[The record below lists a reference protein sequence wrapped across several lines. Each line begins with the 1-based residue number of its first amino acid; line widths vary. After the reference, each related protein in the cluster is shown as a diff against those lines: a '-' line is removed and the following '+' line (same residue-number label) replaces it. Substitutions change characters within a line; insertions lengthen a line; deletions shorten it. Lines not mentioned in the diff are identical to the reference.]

1 MQKKIQQSNSEIV
14 VINTT
19 FSKLSLVFESGV
31 LRSIDFF
38 SDKTL
43 SAPQSDQAK
52 IACQQIHDYCSNKL
66 PNLIFDIE
74 LQTAG
79 TNFQRKVWQALRQIP
94 VGQVVTYGELAE
106 QLNTSARAVGN
117 ACRANPIPLV
127 IPCHRV
133 VSKSGIG
140 GFAGSRDG
148 QPMKIKSWL
157 LAHEGVLLNFKKRP
171 LNEPEADFLV
181 H

>member
-1 MQKKIQQSNSEIV
+1 MQKKTKQRKTEIV
-14 VINTT
+14 VINTVFT
-19 FSKLSLVFESGV
+19 KLALVFEDGILQSV
-31 LRSIDFF
+31 DFF
-38 SDKTL
+38 SDKAL
-43 SAPQSDQAK
+43 SAPKSDQAK
-52 IACQQIHDYCSNKL
+52 IACQQIQDYCSKTL

-74 LQTAG
+74 LQLSG
-79 TNFQRKVWQALRQIP
+79 TNFQKEVWSALRQIP
-94 VGQVVTYGELAE
+94 VGQVMTYGELAG

-148 QPMKIKSWL
+148 TPLKIKKWL
-157 LAHEGVLLNFKKRP
+157 LEHEATSF
-171 LNEPEADFLV
+171 
-181 H
+181 